1 MCGYNMK
8 YVYDF
13 ELDKVYDG
21 DTIYG
26 WIHSDAGFNV
36 EIKHYKKLRL
46 FGIQAPEIK
55 TKNLV
60 EKAAGLVSKD
70 WLVKRLAGQTITIH
84 SKKDKTG
91 KYGRVLAEIYVGDDH
106 IQTEMLDKGLA
117 KVYE

>member
-1 MCGYNMK
+1 M
-8 YVYDF
+8 YDF

-26 WIHSDAGFNV
+26 WIHTDAGFNV
-36 EIKHYKKLRL
+36 KNVMYKKLRL

-55 TKNLV
+55 TKDLV

-70 WLVKRLAGQTITIH
+70 WLVKRLAGKKITVH

-106 IQTEMLDKGLA
+106 IQTEMLEKGLA
-117 KVYE
+117 EVYE